1 MRKQKNAIR
10 RASLV
15 IKENRL
21 ILFGALIML
30 AWTLWEGAVR
40 YEAVDGVTKAYFG
53 LVREGDITLRR
64 ALENLWNTPEARSDL
79 LSFVYL
85 ALTAAFSV
93 VCLFLRKKW
102 KAGFAIIPLC
112 ALVLAYRPATNPI
125 LRALNLF
132 ELIKDVS
139 AVSVALGAAVNIVS
153 AFPRRKKKTPVKQ
166 LSGNKAYEWEIK
178 SVPAPKKDR
187 FGSPRTHVPR
197 RTEHGKTD
205 GKRSR
210 G

>member
-21 ILFGALIML
+21 ILFGALVML

-64 ALENLWNTPEARSDL
+64 ALENLWNTLEARSDL

-85 ALTAAFSV
+85 ALTAVFSV

>member
-10 RASLV
+10 RTSFV

-21 ILFGALIML
+21 ILFGALVML

-64 ALENLWNTPEARSDL
+64 ALENLWNTPEARQDL

-85 ALTAAFSV
+85 ALTAVFAI
-93 VCLFLRKKW
+93 VCLCLRKRW
-102 KAGFAIIPLC
+102 RAGFAILPLC
-112 ALVLAYRPATNPI
+112 ALVLTYRPATNPL

-153 AFPRRKKKTPVKQ
+153 AFPRRRRKTPAKQ
-166 LSGNKAYEWEIK
+166 IPGGNAYEWEVK

-187 FGSPRTHVPR
+187 FGSSRTRVPR

>member
-1 MRKQKNAIR
+1 M
-10 RASLV
+10 
-15 IKENRL
+15 
-21 ILFGALIML
+21 
-30 AWTLWEGAVR
+30 
-40 YEAVDGVTKAYFG
+40 
-53 LVREGDITLRR
+53 
-64 ALENLWNTPEARSDL
+64 
-79 LSFVYL
+79 
-85 ALTAAFSV
+85 FSV

>member
-10 RASLV
+10 RASFV

-21 ILFGALIML
+21 ILFGALVML

-85 ALTAAFSV
+85 ALTAVFST
-93 VCLFLRKKW
+93 R
-102 KAGFAIIPLC
+102 
-112 ALVLAYRPATNPI
+112 
-125 LRALNLF
+125 
-132 ELIKDVS
+132 S
-139 AVSVALGAAVNIVS
+139 A
-153 AFPRRKKKTPVKQ
+153 R
-166 LSGNKAYEWEIK
+166 
-178 SVPAPKKDR
+178 
-187 FGSPRTHVPR
+187 
-197 RTEHGKTD
+197 
-205 GKRSR
+205 
-210 G
+210 